1 MADILAA
8 LGQLEEEDKKK
19 KAANSRKTPQ
29 QS

>member
-8 LGQLEEEDKKK
+8 FEALEVQDKKK
-19 KAANSRKTPQ
+19 KAANSKKTPQ